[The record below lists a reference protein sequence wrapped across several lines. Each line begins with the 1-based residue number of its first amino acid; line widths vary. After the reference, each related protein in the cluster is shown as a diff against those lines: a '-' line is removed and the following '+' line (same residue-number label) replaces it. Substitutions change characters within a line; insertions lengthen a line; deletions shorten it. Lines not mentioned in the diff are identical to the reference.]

1 MENKS
6 KNAIIFGV
14 IIFLLLLLSG
24 ILFFNGKS
32 NKKKL
37 KIETQ
42 QNLSLASESEGL
54 KNELKAIQKEFSDR
68 NVQVDDIIAEK
79 ERMIAENNARIQR
92 LVVENRSGNSA
103 KNQIKE
109 IESQNS
115 VLQSEIK
122 GLKEQL
128 FNLSEQT
135 KDQSG
140 KISDLENQNNALKK
154 QNELLRSLISDNIRI
169 SATKG
174 KKNKLTVM
182 AARTNMIS
190 AKLDIP
196 VSIGDNISFTIV
208 YPDGSSI
215 SSKNEPSASVNVS
228 AINATKENERFAA
241 GYQDETK
248 TLDLKYIPKSK
259 LAKGMYKLSVYH
271 DDIYL
276 TGVYIGFK

>member
-6 KNAIIFGV
+6 QNAVIFGV

-37 KIETQ
+37 KVETQ
-42 QNLSLASESEGL
+42 QNQSLLSESEGL
-54 KNELKAIQKEFSDR
+54 KNELSALQKEFSDR
-68 NVQVDDIIAEK
+68 NIRVDDIIAEK
-79 ERMIAENNARIQR
+79 ERMIAENDDRIQR
-92 LVVENRSGNSA
+92 LIAENRSGNAA

-115 VLQSEIK
+115 VLQSEIS

-128 FNLSEQT
+128 INLSEQT
-135 KDQSG
+135 KDQTG
-140 KISDLENQNNALKK
+140 KISDLENQNGALRK

-174 KKNKLTVM
+174 KKNKLTVI

-196 VSIGDNISFTIV
+196 ASIGDNISFTLV
-208 YPDGSSI
+208 YPDGSFI
-215 SSKNEPSASVNVS
+215 SSKDEPSASVNIS
-228 AINATKENERFAA
+228 AINATKENERSAA
-241 GYQDETK
+241 GYQDETR

-259 LAKGMYKLSVYH
+259 LAKGIYKLSVYH
-271 DDIYL
+271 DGNYL

>member
-248 TLDLKYIPKSK
+248 TLDS
-259 LAKGMYKLSVYH
+259 S
-271 DDIYL
+271 
-276 TGVYIGFK
+276 